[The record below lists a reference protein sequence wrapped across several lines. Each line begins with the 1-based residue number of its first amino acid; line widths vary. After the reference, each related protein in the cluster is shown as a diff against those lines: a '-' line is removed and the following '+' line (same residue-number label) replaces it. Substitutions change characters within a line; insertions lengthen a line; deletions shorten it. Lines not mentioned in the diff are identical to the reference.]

1 MEQRY
6 GCCII
11 ILILLIIDRI
21 QYEMPVIEVSC
32 CYLREIQVD
41 QDAQDMMASQ
51 DALLVQD
58 LKYLNVNNVTI
69 NS

>member
-11 ILILLIIDRI
+11 ILLITDCI
-21 QYEMPVIEVSC
+21 QYGMPVIEVSC

-58 LKYLNVNNVTI
+58 LKYLNVHNVTI

>member
-1 MEQRY
+1 M
-6 GCCII
+6 
-11 ILILLIIDRI
+11 L
-21 QYEMPVIEVSC
+21 VIEVSC